1 MSRMKKGNGLL
12 RFLVVAA
19 LFALVLTGC
28 NGARKYEAVD
38 LSSETAAGAEMSGNG
53 ADLAAESTDTGASR
67 SGDADVQALGEAAGE
82 PLSADPE
89 GGDVASESSELAEAA
104 SESEEL
110 SSEMSEAESVEAA
123 REAAAAAYTAAASDD
138 AETAPEI
145 PFNGH
150 TVAIDAGHQAKA
162 NTSKEPIGPSSTTMK
177 PKMPEGAVG
186 TSSGVPEYQVTLTVA
201 KKLEKELINRG
212 YHVVMIRT
220 SHDVNMSSAE
230 RSVAANKSGADILIR
245 LHAGTMDNSSVYGAL
260 STCMTSQNPYNA
272 SLHDKSYNLSKKIV
286 DTVCGT
292 TGTKNRGV
300 QETDSSSDINWCEI
314 PVCVFE
320 MGFLSNPDEDTWLQ
334 DDGYQGKIASGIAG
348 AVDAYFA
355 EGN

>member
-53 ADLAAESTDTGASR
+53 ADLAAESTDTGASG

-162 NTSKEPIGPSSTTMK
+162 NTSKEPIGPSSPPMK
-177 PKMPEGAVG
+177 AKMPEGAVG
-186 TSSGVPEYQVTLTVA
+186 TSSGVPEYEVTLTVA
-201 KKLEKELINRG
+201 KTLEKELINRG

-260 STCMTSQNPYNA
+260 STCMTAQNPYNA

>member
-53 ADLAAESTDTGASR
+53 ADLAAESTDTGASG

-123 REAAAAAYTAAASDD
+123 AAAYTAAASDD

-177 PKMPEGAVG
+177 AKMPEGAVG
-186 TSSGVPEYQVTLTVA
+186 TSSGVPEYEVTLTVA

-245 LHAGTMDNSSVYGAL
+245 LHAGSMDNSSVYGAL
-260 STCMTSQNPYNA
+260 STCMTAQNPYNA

>member
-12 RFLVVAA
+12 RFLVFAA

-53 ADLAAESTDTGASR
+53 ADLAAESTDTGASG
-67 SGDADVQALGEAAGE
+67 SGDADAQALGEAAGE

-162 NTSKEPIGPSSTTMK
+162 NTSKEPIGRP
-177 PKMPEGAVG
+177 PRP
-186 TSSGVPEYQVTLTVA
+186 
-201 KKLEKELINRG
+201 
-212 YHVVMIRT
+212 
-220 SHDVNMSSAE
+220 
-230 RSVAANKSGADILIR
+230 
-245 LHAGTMDNSSVYGAL
+245 
-260 STCMTSQNPYNA
+260 
-272 SLHDKSYNLSKKIV
+272 
-286 DTVCGT
+286 
-292 TGTKNRGV
+292 
-300 QETDSSSDINWCEI
+300 
-314 PVCVFE
+314 
-320 MGFLSNPDEDTWLQ
+320 
-334 DDGYQGKIASGIAG
+334 
-348 AVDAYFA
+348 
-355 EGN
+355 